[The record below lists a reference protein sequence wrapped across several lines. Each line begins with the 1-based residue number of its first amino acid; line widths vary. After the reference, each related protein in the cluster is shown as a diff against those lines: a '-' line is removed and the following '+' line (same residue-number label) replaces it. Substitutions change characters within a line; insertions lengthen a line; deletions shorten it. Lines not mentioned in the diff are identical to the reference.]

1 MNDGKILEDEEFYL
15 GGLAPSFMPETGY
28 EYIAG
33 VSGWPRPITPGLLGG
48 PGGPGGPGGGGGPG
62 TPGQVTPPEVE
73 SEVPPWEPPVY
84 DVPEDPVPQPEVRP
98 TGGLRI
104 GYYPYDNLPGLYGHN
119 LVGRFSAKQPKGPL
133 SDYVSGW
140 EKPGWTP
147 TNYYDLGVFNAQDY
161 LHTTDPV
168 GLFEEGAYPFLE
180 TPDYPYFWIKER
192 GKEADKYPI
201 GSEERERIMESI
213 REAERSY
220 NERRSEEYDALTKA
234 GTKFASP
241 WADSET
247 NYDTLYSRGE
257 MTPWGIAADH
267 DTSTN
272 QWAGTEGF
280 VNYVDTDSFFTDI
293 LDPTSKY
300 YSPEADRVWNLGSYR
315 DYSSDA
321 IDPYDHSRQYF
332 SIDPRFAGIETDNTA
347 YWTTPPAEQI
357 ALLNPSAFS
366 WTDTDPTEYVSSLP
380 GGLLSDPIYGIVGG
394 GIVDAGPVMDSPYG

>member
-1 MNDGKILEDEEFYL
+1 MNQPKILEDEEFNV
-15 GGLAPSFMPETGY
+15 GGLAPSFMPESGY

-48 PGGPGGPGGGGGPG
+48 S
-62 TPGQVTPPEVE
+62 TAVDFIPPEY
-73 SEVPPWEPPVY
+73 PPQFGMPPDY
-84 DVPEDPVPQPEVRP
+84 DAPPEDPVYDAPEEDPVPLPEVRP
-98 TGGLRI
+98 TAGFS
-104 GYYPYDNLPGLYGHN
+104 YSYHPYGHAAG
-119 LVGRFSAKQPKGPL
+119 LAGHQMVGHFSAGQPWGPL

-147 TNYYDLGVFNAQDY
+147 TNYYDLGVFNAQEY

-168 GLFEEGAYPFLE
+168 GLYEEGAYPFLE

-201 GSEERERIMESI
+201 GSEEREMIMEQIS
-213 REAERSY
+213 EANKSY
-220 NERRSEEYDALTKA
+220 KEARDKEYNTLAQI
-234 GTKFASP
+234 GTRFASP
-241 WADSET
+241 ESSET
-247 NYDTLYSRGE
+247 NYDNIYSKGE
-257 MTPWGIAADH
+257 MTPYGIA
-267 DTSTN
+267 TSDSISTSP
-272 QWAGTEGF
+272 WHRAGSF
-280 VNYVDTDSFFTDI
+280 VNYDDTGSFFTDI

-300 YSPEADRVWNLGSYR
+300 YRPEVDEVWNLGPYR

-347 YWTTPPAEQI
+347 FWTTPTPEQI
-357 ALLNPSAFS
+357 SLLSPSGFS

-380 GGLLSDPIYGIVGG
+380 GGLLTDPIYDIVGG
-394 GIVDAGPVMDSPYG
+394 GIVDAGPVMETPYG